1 MEIKNI
7 TRQDDIRDL
16 QDAIEIIKQAR
27 GKIKSVLVR
36 NKEIDKY
43 NEMAV
48 QFATTSKDML
58 LDAAVEIGNAIS
70 DIVSSDIE
78 QEYNKDD
85 NL

>member
-1 MEIKNI
+1 
-7 TRQDDIRDL
+7 
-16 QDAIEIIKQAR
+16 
-27 GKIKSVLVR
+27 
-36 NKEIDKY
+36 
-43 NEMAV
+43 MAV

-85 NL
+85 NF

>member
-27 GKIKSVLVR
+27 EKIKSVLVR
-36 NKEIDKY
+36 NKEVNKH

-58 LDAAVEIGNAIS
+58 TDAVVEMSNAIS

-78 QEYNKDD
+78 QEYSKDD
-85 NL
+85 NF